1 MNEKE
6 KELFLK
12 SSEFFLQNGIK
23 SLTMNDI
30 ASKLGISK
38 KTLYQYVSD
47 KNDLVKQCISLHIN
61 SNECD
66 MKAVCEES
74 QNAIEELVNMS
85 KVAGEIMSKMHPS
98 ILFDLQ
104 KYHPEA
110 WALVREFEDHTILEL
125 TKTNLLKGIEQGLY
139 RKEMNVEIIASLY
152 VSVVQSIFSNANPT
166 KQNVSLTE
174 QYLEIFNY
182 HIRGIANNNG
192 IKLINQYLN

>member
-6 KELFLK
+6 KELFMHT
-12 SSEFFLQNGIK
+12 SELFLQNGIK

-38 KTLYQYVSD
+38 KTLYTYVSD
-47 KNDLVKQCISLHIN
+47 KNNLVKECISLHIN
-61 SNECD
+61 SDECAMHEACD
-66 MKAVCEES
+66 AS
-74 QNAIEELVNMS
+74 HNAIEELVSMS
-85 KVAGEIMSKMHPS
+85 KIASEIMSKMHPS

-110 WALVREFEDHTILEL
+110 WALIREFEDHTILEL
-125 TKTNLLKGIEQGLY
+125 TKANLLKGIEQGIY

-152 VSVVQSIFSNANPT
+152 VSVVQSIFSNISPSNN
-166 KQNVSLTE
+166 KYSITE
-174 QYLEIFNY
+174 QYFEIFNY